1 MKKLLITVIAAA
13 AVLSLSVT
21 AFAAKN
27 IKFLSGVGAS
37 QNQPPV
43 KQVSLEN
50 KKTTR
55 SGCSFM
61 DENGAFIDRDEYLK
75 DLEEQLEEG
84 QITEEE
90 KEDLTQL
97 YDRMKEYCTQSGAAG
112 SSGGAQPGSGGPR
125 GCH

>member
-27 IKFLSGVGAS
+27 IKFLSSA
-37 QNQPPV
+37 PV
-43 KQVSLEN
+43 KQVSSEN

-84 QITEEE
+84 QITKEE

-112 SSGGAQPGSGGPR
+112 SGGGTQPGSGGPR